1 MSSFI
6 RRIEC
11 GGPASSR
18 STLEPRPET
27 FPLTHNS
34 IPDREGLVAAQRWD
48 GIARTFG
55 VVVAEE
61 DIGTMVIGLV
71 PILLC
76 PNFIMCHLCLC
87 QTLDFRRVQPFFH
100 PVYAEIRFYNN
111 GDEVRRRWARYR
123 RWLSYGD

>member
-27 FPLTHNS
+27 FPLAHNS
-34 IPDREGLVAAQRWD
+34 IPDREGLVAAQRRSRRRD
-48 GIARTFG
+48 CPTFG

-76 PNFIMCHLCLC
+76 PNFIVCPLCCARPWTFDACSPFSSCLC
-87 QTLDFRRVQPFFH
+87 RKLVSTIMV
-100 PVYAEIRFYNN
+100 
-111 GDEVRRRWARYR
+111 
-123 RWLSYGD
+123 